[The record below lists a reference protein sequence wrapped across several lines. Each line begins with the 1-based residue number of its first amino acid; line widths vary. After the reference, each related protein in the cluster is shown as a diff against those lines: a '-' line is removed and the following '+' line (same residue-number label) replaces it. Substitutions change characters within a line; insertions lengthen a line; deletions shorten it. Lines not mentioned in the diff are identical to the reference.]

1 MRAAPVL
8 VAATLG
14 LAGCGAEATTVR
26 VPSEAMLPA
35 FKTGQEVEVDQA
47 AYQDARPQPDEVVIA
62 LTPSGAQKGE
72 CGTRRRGRQPCPK
85 PTSPGRLRFLM
96 RVVAGPG
103 DTVAFR
109 DGVAIVN
116 GKREARRKLQVERP
130 CQSCELPIE
139 ATVPRDHYF
148 MAGDN
153 RSAASDSRVWGP
165 VPRRSIVGKVV
176 E

>member
-14 LAGCGAEATTVR
+14 LAGCGAETTTVR
-26 VPSEAMLPA
+26 VPSKAMLPA
-35 FKTGQEVEVDQA
+35 FATGQEVEVDQA
-47 AYQDARPQPDEVVIA
+47 AYQEERPKPGDVVIA
-62 LTPSGAQKGE
+62 LAPSGAQKGE
-72 CGTRRRGRQPCPK
+72 CGDTRRGRQPCPK
-85 PTSPGRLRFLM
+85 PTRPGRLRFLL

-109 DGVAIVN
+109 DGVALVN
-116 GKREARRKLQVERP
+116 GKREARRRLQVERP
-130 CQSCELPIE
+130 CPSCELPIE
-139 ATVPRDHYF
+139 ATVPRNHYF

-153 RSAASDSRVWGP
+153 RSAASDSRIWGP
-165 VPRRSIVGKVV
+165 VPRRSIVGRVV